1 MDNTELIW
9 ICSVDIGKKNFCFY
23 VEEINLK
30 NFPNIKNIPKNNRYN
45 ENGTPTIKMQN
56 ILDKVCGNGKTILHK
71 NADLTKN
78 CKPGKYLDPET
89 FYNMN
94 DLLDTYGEYWDKCCI
109 FIIEQQMRKN
119 YMAMKLGQHCFSYF
133 SIRYGRFKSVIEFPS
148 YYKTQILG
156 AEKIKG
162 KQYKNG
168 KFKWKT
174 IDKTARKKWSVVKAT
189 DILTKRGEFH
199 TIENIKTKVKKD
211 DLADTLSQL
220 QAFKYLYYID
230 DMKTFT

>member
-1 MDNTELIW
+1 MNNFIW

-23 VEEINLK
+23 IEEVNVEKIS
-30 NFPNIKNIPKNNRYN
+30 NIKNIPKNIRYN
-45 ENGTPTIKMQN
+45 ENGTATTEMQN
-56 ILDKVCGNGKTILHK
+56 ILDQICNNGKTILHK
-71 NADLTKN
+71 NSDLTHN
-78 CKPGKYLDPET
+78 CEKGKYLDTET
-89 FYNMN
+89 FFNMN
-94 DLLDTYGEYWDKCCI
+94 DLLDKYGDYFDKCSI
-109 FIIEQQMRKN
+109 FIIEQQMKKN

-133 SIRYGRFKSVIEFPS
+133 SIRYGRFKTILEFPS

-162 KQYKNG
+162 KKYKNG

-174 IDKTARKKWSVVKAT
+174 IDKTARKKWSIIKAT
-189 DILTKRGEFH
+189 EILKKRGEFD
-199 TIENIKTKVKKD
+199 TIDNIKSKTKKD

-230 DMKTFT
+230 NIKKFT